1 MMHLSDQ
8 ELWASARQG
17 EASSFGIL
25 FDRHSRAIYNFCFRR
40 CGNWAVAE
48 DLTSVVFLEAWRRRS
63 IHLENE
69 SALPWLY
76 GIAVNVTRS
85 QRRSLRRYQAALS
98 RLPAPHDVPD
108 QADDVVGRGDDED
121 RMRDVLV
128 AIQQLPQREQDVIA
142 LVAWEGLTYEEV
154 SVALGIPVGT
164 VRSRLSRGRRRLQEL
179 IDRSGHKTSRDI
191 DLNLREEHT

>member
-1 MMHLSDQ
+1 MHPLDR
-8 ELWASARQG
+8 ELWDAARQG
-17 EASSFGIL
+17 DASSFGIL
-25 FDRHSRAIYNFCFRR
+25 FDRHARAIYNFCFRR

-63 IHLENE
+63 IYLENE

-85 QRRSLRRYQAALS
+85 QRRSLSRYQAALS
-98 RLPAPHDVPD
+98 RLPAPDDVPD
-108 QADDVVGRGDDED
+108 QADDVVGRGDDAD
-121 RMRDVLV
+121 RMRDVLA

-142 LVAWEGLTYEEV
+142 LVAWEGLSYEGAAA
-154 SVALGIPVGT
+154 ALGIPVGT

-179 IDRSGHKTSRDI
+179 IDRSGHNISRDI
-191 DLNLREEHT
+191 ELNLREEHI

>member
-8 ELWASARQG
+8 ELWDAARQG
-17 EASSFGIL
+17 DASRFGIL
-25 FDRHSRAIYNFCFRR
+25 FDRHARAIYNFCFRR
-40 CGNWAVAE
+40 CGNWVVAE

-63 IHLENE
+63 IYLENQ

-85 QRRSLRRYQAALS
+85 QHRSLRRYQAALS
-98 RLPAPHDVPD
+98 RLPAPDDIPD

-121 RMRDVLV
+121 RIREVLV
-128 AIQQLPQREQDVIA
+128 AIRQLPQREQDVIA

-154 SVALGIPVGT
+154 AVALGIPVGT
-164 VRSRLSRGRRRLQEL
+164 VRSRLSRGRHRLQEL
-179 IDRSGHKTSRDI
+179 IDRSGHKSSRDI
-191 DLNLREEHT
+191 DLSLREEHT